1 MYERHGQPLLS
12 RRLFV
17 RRVVRSLAAGAL
29 IITVSLSVGMLG
41 YHWLENMRW
50 IDAFAN
56 AAMILSGMGPL
67 EPLKTDG
74 GKIEALPHDRAGYFD
89 LTTDEAADV
98 RKAMVNALEGLDID
112 PRAYETLYELNRV
125 GHEENSVLSV
135 LENVANHDREHAA
148 QIRAIIEVKAA
159 TGLSTERG
167 DLIN

>member
-74 GKIEALPHDRAGYFD
+74 GKLFAGLYAIYSGLAVILIAGVVFAPVVHRFLHRFHLD
-89 LTTDEAADV
+89 LDS
-98 RKAMVNALEGLDID
+98 RK
-112 PRAYETLYELNRV
+112 
-125 GHEENSVLSV
+125 
-135 LENVANHDREHAA
+135 
-148 QIRAIIEVKAA
+148 
-159 TGLSTERG
+159 
-167 DLIN
+167 

>member
-74 GKIEALPHDRAGYFD
+74 GKLFAGLYAIYSGLAVILIAGVVFAPVVHRFLHRFHLELD
-89 LTTDEAADV
+89 S
-98 RKAMVNALEGLDID
+98 RK
-112 PRAYETLYELNRV
+112 
-125 GHEENSVLSV
+125 
-135 LENVANHDREHAA
+135 
-148 QIRAIIEVKAA
+148 
-159 TGLSTERG
+159 
-167 DLIN
+167 